1 MTQKIKINKKHDIA
15 ANYLRK
21 KFIGQSWITWERK
34 KKVTWERKKKKR
46 YKWLFWLNY

>member
-34 KKVTWERKKKKR
+34 EKSYLREKKEEEI
-46 YKWLFWLNY
+46 